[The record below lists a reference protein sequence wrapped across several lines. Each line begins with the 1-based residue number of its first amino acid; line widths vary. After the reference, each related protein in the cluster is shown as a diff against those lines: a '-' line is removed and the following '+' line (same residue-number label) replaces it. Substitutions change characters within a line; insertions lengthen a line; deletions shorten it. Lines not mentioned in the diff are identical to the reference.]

1 MKTKAKTTKNCRNG
15 ISFLTANQQRQRNKG
30 CIGTHWILTQHTVD
44 IPLCSLHNNISQKNW
59 YQAHQTSPSA
69 HCTVLPTCASIFY
82 YIATNTGDQNQNLF
96 SYHRG
101 EVIVKQNLV
110 VNNNISVFKPHAG
123 QVNTATVY
131 QSTSQTSIKITYCS
145 NKHNV
150 YN

>member
-1 MKTKAKTTKNCRNG
+1 MCLCDMCDMNC
-15 ISFLTANQQRQRNKG
+15 
-30 CIGTHWILTQHTVD
+30 
-44 IPLCSLHNNISQKNW
+44 
-59 YQAHQTSPSA
+59 AHQTSPSA

-145 NKHNV
+145 NKHNI